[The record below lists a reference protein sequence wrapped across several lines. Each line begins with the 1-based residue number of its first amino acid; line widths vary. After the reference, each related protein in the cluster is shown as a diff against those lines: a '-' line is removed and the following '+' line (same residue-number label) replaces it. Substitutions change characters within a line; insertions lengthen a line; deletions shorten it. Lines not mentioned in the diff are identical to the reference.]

1 MLNPKE
7 IQELLKQSRLHL
19 RNANKALKVNPKGT
33 VRYQINRDIKT
44 ACIAEIDILKQ
55 VLNG

>member
-1 MLNPKE
+1 MMNRE
-7 IQELLKQSRLHL
+7 QIEQLLKQSRLHL

>member
-1 MLNPKE
+1 MLSPKE
-7 IQELLKQSRLHL
+7 IEQLIKKAEVQLNLASHTLKH
-19 RNANKALKVNPKGT
+19 APKGS
-33 VRYQINRDIKT
+33 VEHQINRDIKT